1 MRSVVQV
8 TNNMMEEIPEEEK
21 SLKYELTKIFESVQ
35 WAPPEQVKSTY
46 YWNSLS
52 IVLNKF
58 ISEEDY
64 NNKEWCKK
72 VINIFQE
79 PTSVCDYK

>member
-1 MRSVVQV
+1 MRSVTQV
-8 TNNMMEEIPEEEK
+8 TENMIKEIPEEEEM
-21 SLKYELTKIFESVQ
+21 LKNELRKIFESVQ

-46 YWNSLS
+46 YWNRLAV
-52 IVLNKF
+52 VLNKF

-64 NNKEWCKK
+64 KNKEWCKN

-79 PTSVCDYK
+79 PTSVSDL

>member
-1 MRSVVQV
+1 MRSVIQV
-8 TNNMMEEIPEEEK
+8 TNNMIEEIPEEEK
-21 SLKYELTKIFESVQ
+21 KLKYELRKIFESVQ
-35 WAPPEQVKSTY
+35 WAPPEQVKSSY
-46 YWNSLS
+46 YWNRLS
-52 IVLNKF
+52 VVLNKF

-79 PTSVCDYK
+79 PTSVSDL

>member
-1 MRSVVQV
+1 MRSVIQV
-8 TNNMMEEIPEEEK
+8 TNNMIEEIPEEENK
-21 SLKYELTKIFESVQ
+21 LKYELRKIFESVQ
-35 WAPPEQVKSTY
+35 WAPPEQVKSTF
-46 YWNSLS
+46 YWNRLS
-52 IVLNKF
+52 VVLNKF

-79 PTSVCDYK
+79 PTSVSDL

>member
-1 MRSVVQV
+1 MRSVIQV
-8 TNNMMEEIPEEEK
+8 TNNMMVEIPEEEK
-21 SLKYELTKIFESVQ
+21 NLKYELRKIFESIQ
-35 WAPPEQVKSTY
+35 WAPPEQVKSTF
-46 YWNSLS
+46 YWNRLS
-52 IVLNKF
+52 VVLNKF

-79 PTSVCDYK
+79 PTSVSDL

>member
-21 SLKYELTKIFESVQ
+21 ILKYELTKIFESVQ

-46 YWNSLS
+46 YWNRLS
-52 IVLNKF
+52 AVLNKF

-64 NNKEWCKK
+64 NNKRWCKK

-79 PTSVCDYK
+79 PTSVSDL